1 MKDSKVIAT
10 LKDAVLR
17 SGLKNGMRIS
27 FHHHLRD
34 GDGVMNMVLGELAAM
49 GYRDLT
55 VNSSSVF
62 DVQSPIIDHVKSGV
76 VGRIETNYMGAKVGR
91 FISWAA

>member
-49 GYRDLT
+49 G
-55 VNSSSVF
+55 
-62 DVQSPIIDHVKSGV
+62 
-76 VGRIETNYMGAKVGR
+76 
-91 FISWAA
+91 